1 VTRAPGPQPE
11 AAGVQPRPNAAGIL
25 RPKGNLS
32 RAELAI
38 LGLVALVPLLTIAIR
53 ALALPGFVG
62 PGLGGLRAVAAAL
75 NQFLSLSAIPADQRD
90 HVLYL
95 LLFPTCA
102 LLVAVARLTFGIRV
116 LGFRSILI
124 SVAFHQSGVV
134 PSLLLI
140 AIAVATIVF
149 ARPWLRRIRLP
160 YYARVSVILGIV
172 ATTMVAALLAGP
184 WMRSDIPWGMAY
196 FPVIVLGMLAEG
208 IASTLDRDNVVA
220 ASWRAITTILLA
232 FLIALVCRVPALR
245 ILMLQ
250 FPELVLTQIVAI
262 VMVSEFLDL
271 RLLHDWDAKIAGKLL
286 PRLLARP
293 GAIPVAVVRD
303 RVEAERGAGPDGPAR
318 RKPNSVRK
326 IVAAL
331 EASGP
336 PVRVIEG
343 DGALLPE
350 LRRFFPPD
358 PPNGEPAG
366 IVLNLAHGDGG
377 ADCVTR
383 VPALLGMAGV
393 VYTGPTPL
401 GHAAAFDRIVSRLL
415 LREAGVPT
423 PAFRVVAR
431 SRDDAPDLRFPVIV
445 RPRREPG
452 VAPSI
457 VRDRDRLRV
466 AVKKLVRRYRQEV
479 LVEERVTGR
488 EIRVALLGNAPAE
501 CLPLVEL
508 EPKRRMKLCP
518 ARLDEDL
525 GKRICRLSRA
535 AFRACGCR
543 DYARVD
549 VLVTE
554 TGEVLVLDVATHG
567 ILAGGGSFALAAAAA
582 GYTFPQLMDRIVEV
596 ARERHRAGESPRP
609 VRAQLR
615 RSTAPA
621 AHAHSS
627 PIGLTSASARE

>member
-1 VTRAPGPQPE
+1 MTRAHDPPPGTD
-11 AAGVQPRPNAAGIL
+11 ADQPRPTVAGLL

-53 ALALPGFVG
+53 ALSLPGFVG
-62 PGLGGLRAVAAAL
+62 PGLGGLRAIAATL

-124 SVAFHQSGVV
+124 SVAFHQSGIV

-140 AIAVATIVF
+140 AIAVATIVLV
-149 ARPWLRRIRLP
+149 RPWLRRIRLP

-232 FLIALVCRVPALR
+232 FVIALVCRVPALR
-245 ILMLQ
+245 IVMLQ

-286 PRLLARP
+286 PGLLAK
-293 GAIPVAVVRD
+293 PVA
-303 RVEAERGAGPDGPAR
+303 GAGPHGPAGR
-318 RKPNSVRK
+318 EPAHRPVRE
-326 IVAAL
+326 IVAEL
-331 EASGP
+331 EESGQ
-336 PVRVIEG
+336 R
-343 DGALLPE
+343 
-350 LRRFFPPD
+350 
-358 PPNGEPAG
+358 
-366 IVLNLAHGDGG
+366 
-377 ADCVTR
+377 
-383 VPALLGMAGV
+383 
-393 VYTGPTPL
+393 
-401 GHAAAFDRIVSRLL
+401 AAASDRIASRLL

-423 PAFRVVAR
+423 PAFRVMAR
-431 SRDDAPDLRFPVIV
+431 SRDDAGDLRFPVIA

-452 VAPSI
+452 VAPKI
-457 VRDRDRLRV
+457 ARDRDRLRV
-466 AVKKLVRRYRQEV
+466 AVKELVRRYRQHV
-479 LVEERVTGR
+479 LVEERVAGR
-488 EIRVALLGNAPAE
+488 EIRVAVLGNAPLE

-508 EPKRRMKLCP
+508 EPKRRLKLCP
-518 ARLDEDL
+518 ARLDDDL
-525 GKRICRLSRA
+525 AKRIRRLARA

-543 DYARVD
+543 DCARVD
-549 VLVTE
+549 LRVTAS
-554 TGEVLVLDVATHG
+554 GEVLVVDVATHG
-567 ILAGGGSFALAAAAA
+567 ILAGGGSVALAAAQA
-582 GYTFPQLMDRIVEV
+582 GYTFPQLIDRIAEL
-596 ARERHRAGESPRP
+596 ARERHLAGGAPRP
-609 VRAQLR
+609 GGRLR
-615 RSTAPA
+615 ESAARFARDQSST
-621 AHAHSS
+621 
-627 PIGLTSASARE
+627 IGLTSARARE